1 MRNTMTDI
9 DTMTTAELRAALA
22 MTEADLEKAREKISQ
37 RQALADSAGGGGN
50 DPLATATATKPAAP
64 AADQIPLRY
73 SCTHDWV
80 YGWLTAMTRK
90 PLMRWC
96 DQWDQHDEAVVRL
109 TALWQSWETARAN
122 PDPQVMSRWILE
134 HLDKHMAVLTSV
146 DGPFTECGRQGHT
159 LPRAAVPPEDAQISV
174 PERQLQRA

>member
-1 MRNTMTDI
+1 MTEIATMTEP
-9 DTMTTAELRAALA
+9 ELRLALA
-22 MTEADLEKAREKISQ
+22 MTEADLQKAHERIDQHK
-37 RQALADSAGGGGN
+37 ALARDTGEVDGG
-50 DPLATATATKPAAP
+50 DKQLPPTPETKPTAAT
-64 AADQIPLRY
+64 DQIPLKY
-73 SCTHDWV
+73 SCTSDWV
-80 YGWLTAMTRK
+80 YGWLSCMTRK

-109 TALWQSWETARAN
+109 AALWQSWETARAN

-159 LPRAAVPPEDAQISV
+159 LPRAAVPPEHAQINV